1 MFFLTLPKISVCILI
16 NYVPSSSTVPITRT
30 LCHQLTVN
38 GGIRLLQDIQWK
50 KNWAE
55 PSCWKHLLRSATRKG
70 QLCHPIQTPWRSFY
84 PDSFF
89 ATVFWALG
97 CVQSGPLPAQNRLG
111 KAWPRTAIHTPQAG
125 REHTQN
131 IHTIRNG
138 SSSKKHPNTTPGTGV
153 KSGSTSGLLWSASPD
168 TVVSSSHSGEGWQ
181 LQWKQVKKNTPCSQA
196 EKYLGQFIH
205 YKHQQELRDL
215 QIVHDFQ
222 GFRPCLLGNEIL
234 FSSASLLKPICYCKA
249 ELDTY
254 MIAISQ

>member
-50 KNWAE
+50 KTGLSQVAENICSDLQHARASCAIRSRHHEDPFFIQILSLQQSFEHWAA
-55 PSCWKHLLRSATRKG
+55 CKVAHYQHRTAWVRRDH
-70 QLCHPIQTPWRSFY
+70 
-84 PDSFF
+84 
-89 ATVFWALG
+89 
-97 CVQSGPLPAQNRLG
+97 
-111 KAWPRTAIHTPQAG
+111 AWPFTLRRQG

-131 IHTIRNG
+131 IHTIING

-181 LQWKQVKKNTPCSQA
+181 LQWKQVKKNTP
-196 EKYLGQFIH
+196 
-205 YKHQQELRDL
+205 
-215 QIVHDFQ
+215 
-222 GFRPCLLGNEIL
+222 
-234 FSSASLLKPICYCKA
+234 FSSWEISGAIYSL
-249 ELDTY
+249 
-254 MIAISQ
+254 

>member
-1 MFFLTLPKISVCILI
+1 M
-16 NYVPSSSTVPITRT
+16 
-30 LCHQLTVN
+30 N

-50 KNWAE
+50 KTGLSQVAENICSDLQHARASCAIRSRHHEDPFIQILSLQQSFEHWAA
-55 PSCWKHLLRSATRKG
+55 CKVAHY
-70 QLCHPIQTPWRSFY
+70 QH
-84 PDSFF
+84 
-89 ATVFWALG
+89 
-97 CVQSGPLPAQNRLG
+97 
-111 KAWPRTAIHTPQAG
+111 RTAWVRRDHARPFTLRRQG

-131 IHTIRNG
+131 IHTIING